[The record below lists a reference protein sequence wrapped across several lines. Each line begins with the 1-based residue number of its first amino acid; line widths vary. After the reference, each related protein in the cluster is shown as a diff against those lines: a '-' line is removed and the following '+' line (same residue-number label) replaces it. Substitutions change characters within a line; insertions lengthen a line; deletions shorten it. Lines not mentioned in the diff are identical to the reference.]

1 MFCICVVQETDTQ
14 EKDKRET
21 GKEDNKDV
29 SLKSERRRTDDIID
43 YIRDKYGWSE
53 EITWPDA
60 KWRLIDADVSRTFSI
75 KPYFKQETG
84 NEDNKDVAPKYERK
98 RIDDIKDYITDKY
111 GPENPTWNEAKW
123 RLIDTDVSRTFSI
136 KPYFEQESTKAV
148 EIIQLSSDES
158 AELVE
163 DDKEDEVED
172 DKDQEEEDDNDEK
185 EQDDNDGSDDE
196 TWTPKKEA
204 TSSSRRS
211 KKKKLSKEVN
221 WKEDDKKDVNVVV

>member
-1 MFCICVVQETDTQ
+1 MHFVTNWIST
-14 EKDKRET
+14 
-21 GKEDNKDV
+21 
-29 SLKSERRRTDDIID
+29 I
-43 YIRDKYGWSE
+43 
-53 EITWPDA
+53 EI
-60 KWRLIDADVSRTFSI
+60 V
-75 KPYFKQETG
+75 ETG

-111 GPENPTWNEAKW
+111 WLENPTWNEAKW
-123 RLIDTDVSRTFSI
+123 RMIDADVSRTFFI
-136 KPYFEQESTKAV
+136 KPYFEQESTNAV

-158 AELVE
+158 GKLVE

-211 KKKKLSKEVN
+211 KKKNVVKRGEPVRHCIIGLCSPVR
-221 WKEDDKKDVNVVV
+221 KEDDKKEGNENKAQVNKGKRKMID